1 MKKGLFLAL
10 SLAAS
15 MSLNAAVLA
24 SVNGKD
30 IKEEDLAPLLG
41 GAHGG
46 DFNKIPEQ
54 MKQQLIEMAING
66 ELILEQAKK
75 DGTDKTKEYKEA
87 LKINEDNIL
96 RNVWTQNEYKKI
108 KISNADVKA
117 FYEKN
122 KDTIFVSPAQVK
134 AKHIL
139 VETQKEAEDIIAQL
153 KGLKGDALT
162 SKFIELAK
170 TKSIDRGSA
179 ANGGELGWFDES
191 RMVPTF
197 SKAAFGLK
205 NGAITIKP
213 VKSEFGYH
221 VILKEDSKDKTTVA
235 YDNVKANIEEQL
247 RADKFRVVMQD
258 KINELR
264 KGAKIEYK

>member
-1 MKKGLFLAL
+1 MKKGIFLAPI
-10 SLAAS
+10 LAAS
-15 MSLNAAVLA
+15 VSLNAAVLA
-24 SVNGKD
+24 TVNGKEISD
-30 IKEEDLAPLLG
+30 KDLAPLLG
-41 GAHGG
+41 AHGA
-46 DFNKIPEQ
+46 DFDKIPEQ
-54 MKQQLIEMAING
+54 MKKQLLEMAING

-75 DGTDKTKEYKEA
+75 DGTDKTKEYQEA
-87 LKINEDNIL
+87 LKFSQDNVL

-108 KISNADVKA
+108 KVSNADVKA

-122 KDTIFVSPAQVK
+122 KETIFVSPAQAK

-162 SKFIELAK
+162 AKFSELAK

-191 RMVPTF
+191 RMVPAF

-205 NGAITIKP
+205 NGTITIKP

-221 VILKEDSKDKTTVA
+221 VILKEDSKAKTTVA
-235 YDNVKANIEEQL
+235 YDKVKNNIEEQL
-247 RADKFRVVMQD
+247 RSEQFKTVMQEKMD
-258 KINELR
+258 KLR
-264 KGAKIEYK
+264 QGAKVEYK

>member
-30 IKEEDLAPLLG
+30 IKEEDLVPLLG

-75 DGTDKTKEYKEA
+75 DGTNKTKEYKEA

-221 VILKEDSKDKTTVA
+221 VILKEDSKAKTTVA
-235 YDNVKANIEEQL
+235 YDKVKANIEEQL

>member
-75 DGTDKTKEYKEA
+75 DGTNKTKEY
-87 LKINEDNIL
+87 
-96 RNVWTQNEYKKI
+96 

-213 VKSEFGYH
+213 VKSEFG
-221 VILKEDSKDKTTVA
+221 
-235 YDNVKANIEEQL
+235 
-247 RADKFRVVMQD
+247 
-258 KINELR
+258 
-264 KGAKIEYK
+264 

>member
-75 DGTDKTKEYKEA
+75 DGTNKTKEYKEA

-108 KISNADVKA
+108 KMPENS
-117 FYEKN
+117 
-122 KDTIFVSPAQVK
+122 
-134 AKHIL
+134 
-139 VETQKEAEDIIAQL
+139 
-153 KGLKGDALT
+153 
-162 SKFIELAK
+162 
-170 TKSIDRGSA
+170 
-179 ANGGELGWFDES
+179 
-191 RMVPTF
+191 
-197 SKAAFGLK
+197 
-205 NGAITIKP
+205 
-213 VKSEFGYH
+213 
-221 VILKEDSKDKTTVA
+221 
-235 YDNVKANIEEQL
+235 
-247 RADKFRVVMQD
+247 
-258 KINELR
+258 
-264 KGAKIEYK
+264 